1 MKRIIPALV
10 VALLASGGAYA
21 QSLNIGPG
29 GITVDPR
36 SPRERAM
43 DREIRREER
52 DREFRREERAR
63 ERDAYERRREWE
75 RRRDWRDGRRG
86 GERCRTITTVEETR
100 RGPVRRTTRVCD

>member
-1 MKRIIPALV
+1 MKRIIAALV
-10 VALLASGGAYA
+10 AVLLAGASASA

-36 SPRERAM
+36 TPRERAI

-52 DREFRREERAR
+52 EREIRREERAR

-86 GERCRTITTVEETR
+86 ERCRTITTVEETR
-100 RGPVRRTTRVCD
+100 RGPVRSTTRICD